1 MAKRE
6 AVTKDEHYDLVSVL
20 YHALQGDETLG
31 QYIDDAEGAGDEDL
45 ADHFRDIQEKYREI
59 AQETKELLRE
69 KLVSGEGRGRRRGR
83 GGGQVTWLGAKL
95 VGMITTR
102 RSRSCS
108 PARAILSTALSARFT
123 SWHRFAP
130 TAIAGFWGMASK
142 RVAQC
147 TAALI
152 VLNRKRRRAD
162 RTPGARSLSVTAKLT
177 GSQQQSDDN

>member
-69 KLVSGEGRGRRRGR
+69 KLVSGEGEEEEEED
-83 GGGQVTWLGAKL
+83 AEDK
-95 VGMITTR
+95 
-102 RSRSCS
+102 
-108 PARAILSTALSARFT
+108 
-123 SWHRFAP
+123 
-130 TAIAGFWGMASK
+130 
-142 RVAQC
+142 
-147 TAALI
+147 
-152 VLNRKRRRAD
+152 
-162 RTPGARSLSVTAKLT
+162 
-177 GSQQQSDDN
+177 